1 MNKFLYNFKKG
12 PFKKRDFYIFP
23 LLLLVLAGCVYYL
36 SSWRMVPSVV
46 LKKVGWW
53 DRPYFRDNLKSEQ
66 LHRAIEKNF
75 EYLKRLSPSKI
86 FNCGSKQY
94 SLEDVKE
101 SFRLFI
107 SILND
112 SKDEKEF
119 NRRIYRNFD
128 IYRSVG
134 RGKKKKVLFT
144 GYYEPIFEGSREKT
158 KVFKYPIYSKPEDMI
173 EINLGDF
180 ISNLKGKQIIGRI
193 QHGKVVPY
201 YDRRSI
207 DQLGLL
213 AGNGFEIAW
222 LSDPIDVFFLHIQ
235 GSGIIKTIEGN
246 NLNVHYAAKNGKK
259 YRSIGRLLIEKEKIS
274 KEAMSMQS
282 IRKYLESH
290 PEEMDKILFY
300 NESYVFFD
308 IVEQGPIGSIG
319 VQLTSGRSI
328 ASDSKI
334 FPKGGLAFIETEFP
348 VTDEEG
354 RVKGWEKISRF
365 VVDQDTGGAIKG
377 PGRIDIFF
385 GTGDKAGERA
395 GPMNREGNLYYLFKK
410 K

>member
-1 MNKFLYNFKKG
+1 
-12 PFKKRDFYIFP
+12 
-23 LLLLVLAGCVYYL
+23 LLVIGGCFYYL
-36 SSWRMVPSVV
+36 SSWRIVSSVA

-53 DRPYFRDNLKSEQ
+53 DRPYFSDNLKSEL
-66 LHRAIEKNF
+66 LHKAIEKNF

-107 SILND
+107 SILNE

-128 IYRSVG
+128 IYRSIG
-134 RGKKKKVLFT
+134 RGKNKKVLFT
-144 GYYEPIFEGSREKT
+144 GYYEPIFEGSRERT
-158 KVFKYPIYSKPEDMI
+158 EVYKYPIYSKPEDMI

-180 ISNLKGKQIIGRI
+180 MRNLKGKRIIGRI
-193 QHGKVVPY
+193 HQNKVVPY
-201 YDRRSI
+201 YERRSI
-207 DQLGLL
+207 DQLGSL
-213 AGNGFEIAW
+213 AGNGIEIAW
-222 LSDPIDVFFLHIQ
+222 LADPIDAFFLHIQ
-235 GSGIIKTIEGN
+235 GSGIIKTIDGN
-246 NLNVHYAAKNGKK
+246 NLNVHYAGKNGRR
-259 YRSIGRLLIEKEKIS
+259 YRSIGRLLIEKGKIP
-274 KEAMSMQS
+274 KKAMSMQS

-300 NESYVFFD
+300 NESYVFFN

-385 GTGDKAGERA
+385 GTGDKAGELA
-395 GPMNREGNLYYLFKK
+395 GPMNREGELYYLFKK